1 MIRQVSVSA
10 FALAAALC
18 TVIAGGQAHDQSKYP
33 DWFGQWRKLPGVG
46 NQWDQTKP
54 LGGAQQ
60 APLTPEYQARFEAS
74 LADQAAGG
82 QGENVRITCV
92 PSGMPRM
99 MTAVRPFEFVILPL
113 ITYINFENYL
123 PRRIYTDG
131 RSHPANI
138 EPTYPGYSIGRWID
152 QDGDGRFD
160 LLEVET
166 RGFKGPRAF
175 EGSGLPLHDDNQSI
189 IKERISL
196 DPANKDRIRFEITVI
211 DNALTR
217 PWTVTKIFRRE
228 RNVTWHEENCSEAN
242 NHVVVGKEFYFL
254 SADGYLMPTLKG
266 QKPPDTRYFK

>member
-1 MIRQVSVSA
+1 MIYRCIAGAIALSLLLP
-10 FALAAALC
+10 LAAA
-18 TVIAGGQAHDQSKYP
+18 QAHDESKYP
-33 DWFGQWRKLPGVG
+33 DWSGQWRKLPGVG
-46 NQWDQTKP
+46 NQWDQTKR
-54 LGGAQQ
+54 LGRDQQ
-60 APLTPEYQARFEAS
+60 PPLTPEYQARFEAS

-82 QGENVRITCV
+82 QGENVRITCI

-99 MTAVRPFEFVILPL
+99 MTAVRPFEFVILPP
-113 ITYINFENYL
+113 ITYINFENYM

-131 RSHPANI
+131 RSHPAYI
-138 EPTYPGYSIGRWID
+138 EPTYPGYSIGKWID
-152 QDGDGRFD
+152 EDRDGRFD

-166 RGFKGPRAF
+166 RGFKGPRAY

-196 DPANKDRIRFEITVI
+196 DPANKDRIRFEITTI

-228 RNVTWHEENCSEAN
+228 RNVTWHEENCSEGN